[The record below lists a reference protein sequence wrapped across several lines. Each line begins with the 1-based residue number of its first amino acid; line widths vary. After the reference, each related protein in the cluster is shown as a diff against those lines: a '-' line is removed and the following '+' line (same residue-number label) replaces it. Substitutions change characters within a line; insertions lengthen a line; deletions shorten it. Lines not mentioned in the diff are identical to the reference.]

1 MKIEFFEMID
11 SELDQF
17 DEDSKRERNLKTIV
31 DFNSSS
37 YDYENKDFEVKK
49 PKLKKKEKSSIYI
62 KKSKGNRSLF

>member
-49 PKLKKKEKSSIYI
+49 TKIKEERKVKY
-62 KKSKGNRSLF
+62 LY